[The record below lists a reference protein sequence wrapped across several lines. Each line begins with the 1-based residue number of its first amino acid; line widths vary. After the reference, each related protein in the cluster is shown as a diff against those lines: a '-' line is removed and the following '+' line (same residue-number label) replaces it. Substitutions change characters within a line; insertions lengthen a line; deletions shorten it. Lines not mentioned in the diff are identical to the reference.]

1 MGEVK
6 INHLDL
12 FSGVGGFSLALQ
24 QSIGDKN
31 IGYIG
36 YSDIDKYAN
45 QVFKRRFPNAKE
57 LGSVVDVNP
66 RELPR
71 IDLVTFGFPC
81 QELSIAGKRG
91 GLQANRSGLF
101 FEAMRIIGATKP
113 KYIIFENVK
122 GLFSSNKGQDFDI
135 ILRTI
140 AEFGYDGQWQLLN
153 TRWFLPQNRERVY
166 FVGHIRGRSRPKVF
180 PIREDDKLFE
190 KKCSRP
196 LPTLTAN
203 DWKGASKLNQI
214 GTIGKDSEATR
225 VYDTTC
231 ARTIKNGGGM
241 GAKTGLYRV
250 DDVNLIAKKRAYDT
264 PKEINIYL
272 KKHKDRTIT
281 EIAKELDL
289 PKTQVE
295 HYFRS
300 DHSRAIPDPKTWI
313 RLKELLG
320 FDDTY
325 DKEVTEIYEKE
336 YEFESS
342 KRVYDSNGISQT
354 INTNTTGL
362 YKTNSNIRRLT
373 PTECERLQGFPDGW
387 TEGQSD
393 TQRYKQMGN
402 AITVNV
408 AEAIFNKLYKEI

>member
-1 MGEVK
+1 MNGKGDKWRGGWSKTYENNHK
-6 INHLDL
+6 QIFMINHLDL
-12 FSGVGGFSLALQ
+12 FSGAGGFSLALKNV
-24 QSIGDKN
+24 IGEEN
-31 IGYIG
+31 IGWVG

-45 QVFKRRFPNAKE
+45 QTFKRRFPNADE
-57 LGSVVDVNP
+57 LGSITDIKS
-66 RELPR
+66 RDLPR

-81 QELSIAGKRG
+81 QDLSIAGKRG

-241 GAKTGLYRV
+241 GAKTGLYRGEYGQKALNETLEQNDLKE
-250 DDVNLIAKKRAYDT
+250 DDVKA
-264 PKEINIYL
+264 
-272 KKHKDRTIT
+272 
-281 EIAKELDL
+281 LDL
-289 PKTQVE
+289 YNRK
-295 HYFRS
+295 
-300 DHSRAIPDPKTWI
+300 AA
-313 RLKELLG
+313 
-320 FDDTY
+320 
-325 DKEVTEIYEKE
+325 
-336 YEFESS
+336 
-342 KRVYDSNGISQT
+342 RVS
-354 INTNTTGL
+354 
-362 YKTNSNIRRLT
+362 
-373 PTECERLQGFPDGW
+373 
-387 TEGQSD
+387 
-393 TQRYKQMGN
+393 
-402 AITVNV
+402 
-408 AEAIFNKLYKEI
+408 